1 MGRIASRVLLVGSGV
16 LLVAAVLAF
25 YAGAAILDREGFA
38 DRAVSALAQ
47 DEVDEEIATRF
58 TDGVVERSP
67 GLVTLRPAL
76 EAAAADVAAGPWFK
90 GRFGAGMRAF
100 HRDIFDSSEPR
111 PALRV
116 PEMAAQVRAAVAE
129 RTPVLATRLPRDAD
143 PALLSVG
150 GSGPERALL
159 RGARRADAAA
169 AVAPVLLVLGL
180 LGLVAGALV
189 APDRRRGLWGPG
201 DTRRRRRRAHRGLDR
216 RPHADARGLRH
227 ELGRRGRDV
236 DLGRLPRRPA
246 RLEPRARRRRDH
258 RRRRGRPARG
268 RAVGAGAGRGPRRRG
283 AGRGRAAARGPRRR
297 ARPRR
302 RRCRRAAPLPGHGT
316 AAGRPRA
323 GSPCPRS
330 PRWRSCV
337 AVASGGPAHA
347 PALTAATTSAGAAT
361 AAPSQ
366 RAAGRRQAKGE
377 PPPAGP
383 QVCFASMQ
391 DARAAAETAAIPV
404 GATVRRLADGRVC
417 VRAR

>member
-1 MGRIASRVLLVGSGV
+1 MGRIASRVLLTGSGV
-16 LLVAAVLAF
+16 MLVAAVLAF

-38 DRAVSALAQ
+38 DRGVSALAQ
-47 DEVDEEIATRF
+47 DEVDEEIAKRF

-100 HRDIFDSSEPR
+100 HRDVFDASEPR

-116 PEMAAQVRAAVAE
+116 PDMAAQVRAAVAA
-129 RTPVLATRLPRDAD
+129 RTPVLATRLPRDAN

-189 APDRRRGLWGPG
+189 APDRRRGLWGAGVTLAAAGGVLTAGWIGARTLTLEGFDTSWGDAVVTSIWGAYLGDLRVWSLGLAGTGIIVAAAVARPG
-201 DTRRRRRRAHRGLDR
+201 GERW
-216 RPHADARGLRH
+216 
-227 ELGRRGRDV
+227 
-236 DLGRLPRRPA
+236 
-246 RLEPRARRRRDH
+246 
-258 RRRRGRPARG
+258 G
-268 RAVGAGAGRGPRRRG
+268 RAPGGV
-283 AGRGRAAARGPRRR
+283 RAAAALLAGGLLLADRDV
-297 ARPRR
+297 ALDL
-302 RRCRRAAPLPGHGT
+302 A
-316 AAGRPRA
+316 AAGAAGLLLYLGTERLLAARA
-323 GSPCPRS
+323 GLAVPALAG
-330 PRWRSCV
+330 V
-337 AVASGGPAHA
+337 AVVVVVASGGPAHA
-347 PALTAATTSAGAAT
+347 PPLTAVTTSAGAAT

-366 RAAGRRQAKGE
+366 PAAGRRQAKGE